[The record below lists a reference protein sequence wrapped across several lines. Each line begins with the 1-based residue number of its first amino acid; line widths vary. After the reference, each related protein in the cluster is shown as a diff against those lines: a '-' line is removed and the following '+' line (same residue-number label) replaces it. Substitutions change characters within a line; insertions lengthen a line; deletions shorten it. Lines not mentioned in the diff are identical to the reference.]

1 MKNADFVYVVVCHHY
16 NDDNPKL
23 KYITDVDSVHK
34 TMRSAEIRCAE
45 ANRWVRNAK
54 PNPEFKAFDCD
65 PSQKYI
71 RKDKNRPASWLY
83 VRTMRIY

>member
-1 MKNADFVYVVVCHHY
+1 MKNADFVYVVVLHHD

-45 ANRWVRNAK
+45 ANKWRTNAK
-54 PNPEFKAFDCD
+54 PNTEFKRTYMNPCFN
-65 PSQKYI
+65 YI
-71 RKDKNRPASWLY
+71 KINKNEPASWFY